1 MRPDLE
7 RWIVIHWFELAALVL
22 LCLNLW
28 FVVKVL
34 TVLKAVQD
42 GLMFLA
48 GWLDIARS
56 ESKGE
61 PGAGG
66 SARDL

>member
-1 MRPDLE
+1 MD
-7 RWIVIHWFELAALVL
+7 RWIVVHWFELITLVL

-28 FVVKVL
+28 FVFEVLKVL
-34 TVLKAVQD
+34 RAVKD
-42 GLMFLA
+42 CLMLLA

>member
-1 MRPDLE
+1 M
-7 RWIVIHWFELAALVL
+7 LAALVL

-28 FVVKVL
+28 FVVRCW

-42 GLMFLA
+42 GLMLLA
-48 GWLDIARS
+48 GWLDMRAARDRRTR
-56 ESKGE
+56 
-61 PGAGG
+61 AGG